1 MTQHPSFEAVKVA
14 LKQDRT
20 GYILTLNIHPDD
32 LDERIL
38 RDFVGS
44 RYMVVMARIDENQQP
59 LNRGEFVNP
68 VKLAGILCKS
78 KEFQLFLQDTGE
90 LLDITEKD
98 AVEWLRQELKITSR
112 SELKGNEEATRRLLQ
127 INEEFKQW
135 KQND

>member
-78 KEFQLFLQDTGE
+78 KEFQLFLQDIGE
-90 LLDITEKD
+90 LFDITEKD

-135 KQND
+135 KLND

>member
-59 LNRGEFVNP
+59 LNRGEFVDP

-78 KEFQLFLQDTGE
+78 KEFQLFLQDMGE
-90 LLDITEKD
+90 LFDITEKD
-98 AVEWLRQELKITSR
+98 AVDWLRQELKITSR
-112 SELKGNEEATRRLLQ
+112 SEIKGNEEATRRLLQ

>member
-59 LNRGEFVNP
+59 LNRGEFVDP

-78 KEFQLFLQDTGE
+78 KEFQLFLQDMGE
-90 LLDITEKD
+90 LFDITEKD
-98 AVEWLRQELKITSR
+98 AAEWLRQQLKITSR

>member
-1 MTQHPSFEAVKVA
+1 MKTHPNFEAVKVA

-59 LNRGEFVNP
+59 LNRGEFVDP

-78 KEFQLFLQDTGE
+78 KDFQLFLQDMGE
-90 LLDITEKD
+90 LFDITEKD
-98 AVEWLRQELKITSR
+98 AAEWLRQQLKITSR
-112 SELKGNEEATRRLLQ
+112 SELKENIEAARRLLQ

>member
-59 LNRGEFVNP
+59 LNRGEFVDP

-78 KEFQLFLQDTGE
+78 KEFQLFLQDMGE
-90 LLDITEKD
+90 LFDITEKD

>member
-1 MTQHPSFEAVKVA
+1 MKTHPNFEAVKVA

-59 LNRGEFVNP
+59 INREEFFDP
-68 VKLAGILCKS
+68 VKVAGILCKS
-78 KEFQLFLQDTGE
+78 KEFQLFLQDIGE
-90 LLDITEKD
+90 LFDITEKD
-98 AVEWLRQELKITSR
+98 AAEWLRQELKITSR
-112 SELKGNEEATRRLLQ
+112 SELKGNEEATRRLMQ

-135 KQND
+135 KLND